1 MPHVLRL
8 VDRRVGDGDGRA
20 GALALL
26 PAAAL
31 AVNQRSLR
39 AVPLEVSQQHHVEHP
54 KSGKHSAKSNAKG
67 TGGRP

>member
-8 VDRRVGDGDGRA
+8 VDRRVGDCDGRA

-31 AVNQRSLR
+31 AVIAKPQSGSLQ
-39 AVPLEVSQQHHVEHP
+39 VSQQHHVEHP
-54 KSGKHSAKSNAKG
+54 KSGQHSAKEQRSG

>member
-26 PAAAL
+26 RAAAL
-31 AVNQRSLR
+31 AVIPSPQSGS
-39 AVPLEVSQQHHVEHP
+39 LEVSEQHHVEHP
-54 KSGKHSAKSNAKG
+54 KTGQHSSQEQRNG
-67 TGGRP
+67 TGERP

>member
-8 VDRRVGDGDGRA
+8 VDRRVGDGGRRA

-31 AVNQRSLR
+31 AMIPSPQSSS
-39 AVPLEVSQQHHVEHP
+39 LEVSEQPYVEHP
-54 KSGKHSAKSNAKG
+54 KSGQHGAKEQRNGS
-67 TGGRP
+67 GGRP

>member
-26 PAAAL
+26 RATAL
-31 AVNQRSLR
+31 AVI
-39 AVPLEVSQQHHVEHP
+39 A
-54 KSGKHSAKSNAKG
+54 
-67 TGGRP
+67 

>member
-31 AVNQRSLR
+31 AVIAKPQSGSL
-39 AVPLEVSQQHHVEHP
+39 AVSQQHHIEDP
-54 KSGKHSAKSNAKG
+54 NSGQHSAKEQPNG

>member
-20 GALALL
+20 GALDLL

-31 AVNQRSLR
+31 AVSGS
-39 AVPLEVSQQHHVEHP
+39 LEVSQQHHAEHP
-54 KSGKHSAKSNAKG
+54 KSGQHSAKEQRNG
-67 TGGRP
+67 TGGSP

>member
-31 AVNQRSLR
+31 AVIPRSLR
-39 AVPLEVSQQHHVEHP
+39 AGL
-54 KSGKHSAKSNAKG
+54 
-67 TGGRP
+67 

>member
-31 AVNQRSLR
+31 AVIASPQSRS
-39 AVPLEVSQQHHVEHP
+39 LEVSEQPYVENP
-54 KSGKHSAKSNAKG
+54 KSGQHSAKEQRNGS
-67 TGGRP
+67 GGRP